1 MGSRAADVLGR
12 LDVVAIVNAAIDRLN
27 NRPLGLGGLRAI
39 GTAANQAAPGTVAA
53 NDFLVKTAS
62 TTLSAERVVTDT
74 SSVTWDWSTPG
85 QAKATVASGGGS
97 PLTTK
102 GDLYTFS
109 TVNTR
114 LPVGA
119 DGLPLVAN
127 SGAATGLNYAALG
140 ATGGGTAQS
149 TWTLGDLLYASAANT
164 LSRLAGNTTTTKK
177 FLRQTGD
184 GAASAA
190 PAWDTVTKTDVGL
203 GNVENTAL
211 STWTG
216 SANLA
221 TTKFADNSFA
231 GSVQTTDATVTTCA
245 SFTPTDGKTSAVTVT
260 VAAHKTD
267 HTAGDFATLIAA
279 FYRNGGTVTQIGST
293 TAVVATSTWTATLDV
308 SGTSVRVRVTGAVA
322 TTINWRATATITE
335 A

>member
-1 MGSRAADVLGR
+1 MLGPLTRNDVTQ
-12 LDVVAIVNAAIDRLN
+12 IVNAAISRLN
-27 NRPLGLGGLRAI
+27 NLPLGLGGLRAI
-39 GTAANQAAPGTVAA
+39 GTAANQAAPGTLAA

-62 TTLSAERVVTDT
+62 STLSAERVVTNT
-74 SSVTWDWSTPG
+74 SSVTWDWTTAG
-85 QAKATVASGGGS
+85 QAKAVAASGAGS

-102 GDLYTFS
+102 GDIYTFS
-109 TVNTR
+109 TTNTR

-149 TWTLGDLLYASAANT
+149 SWTLGDLLYASAANT
-164 LSRLAGNTTTTKK
+164 LSKLAGNTTTTRK

-203 GNVENTAL
+203 SNVENTAL
-211 STWTG
+211 STWAG
-216 SANLA
+216 STNLT
-221 TTKFADNSFA
+221 TTKFTDNAFA

-245 SFTPTDGKTSAVTVT
+245 SYTPTDGKTSMITVT

-267 HTAGDFATLIAA
+267 HTAGDFAVLMAG

-308 SGTSVRVRVTGAVA
+308 SGTSVRVRVTGAGA
-322 TTINWRATATITE
+322 TTINWRATATVTE